1 MIALLHTLVLAV
13 NAQDERAHS
22 AHAGSDGDGEV
33 CDPGSETTQWWT
45 ARIVS
50 QSVNRSIHVPSIHIR
65 GRQ

>member
-13 NAQDERAHS
+13 NAQDEQAHS

-45 ARIVS
+45 VLSQSVS
-50 QSVNRSIHVPSIHIR
+50 QSINPCS
-65 GRQ
+65 